1 MKGLEQV
8 CKTKPYQHQLKAL
21 QYGHNHKLY
30 AYFMEMGTGK
40 TKVAIDNANY
50 LYDIEEIN
58 DTDLQDVV
66 QNVMSKAGIKPK
78 PSKKD
83 KDSESDYMMYG

>member
-1 MKGLEQV
+1 MVAPPPTENAKQIQAWFKELQASFY
-8 CKTKPYQHQLKAL
+8 KIITKYNNKINKFA
-21 QYGHNHKLY
+21 
-30 AYFMEMGTGK
+30 
-40 TKVAIDNANY
+40 
-50 LYDIEEIN
+50 DIEEIN